1 MIYADDEFS
10 PLTADVFEGSGLTP
24 LVDRLLGAPRK

>member
-10 PLTADVFEGSGLTP
+10 PLTAAVFEGDGLAA
-24 LVDRLLGAPRK
+24 VIDRLLGAPKK